1 MTFWCRRCQSTVAV
15 MVVIWRVSAL
25 GKPSAGGQC
34 GQCGDMVL
42 WRTTKV
48 SDAPPEVASEAV
60 AVDGMYRRWQ
70 RIKTEERNQYM
81 RDLFLLL
88 GSDPTLIDKLA
99 AAFRIQPSYVR
110 RLLYQLPTG
119 DR

>member
-1 MTFWCRRCQSTVAV
+1 MARERVGQTQRR
-15 MVVIWRVSAL
+15 
-25 GKPSAGGQC
+25 GQC
-34 GQCGDMVL
+34 GQCGATVL

-70 RIKTEERNQYM
+70 RVKTEERNQYM

-99 AAFRIQPSYVR
+99 AVFRIQPEYVR